1 MKLDLPLD
9 AMLFDRSE
17 QHEAFF
23 RIGIEKTSSKIPF
36 LFIISLTHENGHF
49 VYSKDLELSIFA
61 GI

>member
-1 MKLDLPLD
+1 MPCCLID
-9 AMLFDRSE
+9 
-17 QHEAFF
+17 HEAFF

-36 LFIISLTHENGHF
+36 LFIISLTHENDHF

>member
-17 QHEAFF
+17 QHEAFL

-36 LFIISLTHENGHF
+36 LFIISLTHDNGCSTKF
-49 VYSKDLELSIFA
+49 GKCCQNQ
-61 GI
+61 